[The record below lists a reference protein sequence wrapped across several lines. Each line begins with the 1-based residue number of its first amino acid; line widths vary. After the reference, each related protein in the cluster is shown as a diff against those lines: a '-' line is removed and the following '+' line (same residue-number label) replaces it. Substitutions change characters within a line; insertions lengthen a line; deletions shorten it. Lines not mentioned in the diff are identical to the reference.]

1 MPQRSI
7 RLIDAIGRKG
17 SCEQPRKPKLYTMTF
32 KEITADLL
40 KTKAEPVE
48 TLSVPLQVV
57 PKREAPAVKLV
68 MLDFHCEPAAVE
80 SCNKPKPAFLEC
92 HAA

>member
-1 MPQRSI
+1 MSETPKFTV
-7 RLIDAIGRKG
+7 IDRRKFKADE
-17 SCEQPRKPKLYTMTF
+17 EQANR
-32 KEITADLL
+32 ETAAGEAGAENGPEA
-40 KTKAEPVE
+40 KAEPVE